1 MNGLFYVFYT
11 TGDLVTRVAEFSVH
25 SDDPLRG
32 DPASE
37 RILLDVDQPAGNHNG
52 GQIAFGLD
60 GYLYIGLGDG
70 GGSDDVFNNGQDPT
84 TLLGSILRI
93 DVDGREG
100 DGYAIPSDNPFDGR
114 QGRRR
119 EIWAW
124 GLRSPWRFGFD
135 RLTGQLW
142 AATSAKTIGRSQSH

>member
-1 MNGLFYVFYT
+1 MRAFEESDPTETSVFIDLRDRVRTPSGETGLLSIAFHPRHRMNGLFYVFYT

-25 SDDPLRG
+25 ADDPLRG

-52 GQIAFGLD
+52 GQIAFGID

-100 DGYAIPSDNPFDGR
+100 DLAYAIP
-114 QGRRR
+114 
-119 EIWAW
+119 
-124 GLRSPWRFGFD
+124 L
-135 RLTGQLW
+135 GQSL
-142 AATSAKTIGRSQSH
+142 